1 MKADVIFY
9 QNSASVISRFISK
22 LTKSPYTH
30 VAIVVSDEV
39 KDGTVEIMEANR
51 FIKVRR
57 IALALNPCIHHIY
70 RVPVLTPYQRDLIS
84 LTVSKQAG
92 KPYDYLQIMGWFLR
106 LVFNIK
112 RDNLFNHANL
122 PICSELIDKAF
133 NEAGVK
139 RKPYP
144 WVGDVTPQ
152 HLLDVYNFEEVP
164 FSEFN

>member
-9 QNSASVISRFISK
+9 QNSASLFSKLISK
-22 LTKSPYTH
+22 LTKSPYSH
-30 VAIVVSDEV
+30 VAIVVSNKV

-57 IALALNPCIHHIY
+57 VTLALNPCVHHIY
-70 RVPVLTPYQRDLIS
+70 RVPGLTPSQRYLIS
-84 LTVSKQAG
+84 LTVSQQAG
-92 KPYDYLQIMGWFLR
+92 KPYDYLQIIGWFIR

-112 RDNLFNHANL
+112 RDNLFNRANL

-133 NEAGVK
+133 NEAGIT

-144 WVGDVTPQ
+144 LVGDVTPQ
-152 HLLDVYNFEEVP
+152 NLLDVYNFEEVP
-164 FSEFN
+164 FLEFK